1 MAWRQARAKE
11 LARAWNLAAQDGLQH
26 QLGSLLPDPNNTA
39 RLMEYVEKKQVGAGQ
54 TLIRQGDPA
63 DALYFIESGFA
74 TAHLELPDGRRIR
87 LRTMCCGAI
96 IGEVGLYLGAARTAT
111 ILATEP
117 TTVYRLSTDSIRRME
132 YQDPDIAA
140 GQQKWIARLLA
151 ERLAENN
158 NTLTAMMA

>member
-1 MAWRQARAKE
+1 MASRQARAKE
-11 LARAWNLAAQDGLQH
+11 LARAWNLAVQDGLQH

-39 RLMEYVEKKQVGAGQ
+39 RLMEYVEKKQVSAGQ

-74 TAHLELPDGRRIR
+74 TAHLELPDGRRSR
-87 LRTMCCGAI
+87 LRTMCCGTI

-117 TTVYRLSTDSIRRME
+117 TTVSVSVPIQFGEWSTKTQISRLGYKSGSRGCWRNVLRRTTTHS
-132 YQDPDIAA
+132 P
-140 GQQKWIARLLA
+140 R
-151 ERLAENN
+151 
-158 NTLTAMMA
+158 